1 MRIIPGKVCGGHRES
16 IHPVSFSPDG
26 DRFVAGDQGGG
37 LIVRSREGDLLAK
50 TVVEAAGPHSRP
62 QVKSVAWS
70 PDGSRIGVHEHG
82 AVRLRGA
89 DDLVEE
95 SHQKNLGTGR
105 LAFAGGGRWLAALSA
120 SSVAVRGVPELDDR
134 GLHLLARGGYEY
146 FTCGS
151 LTADP
156 DGPIIAVGDDGGC
169 DETAMGM
176 KLASGEPQ
184 VTLIDA
190 GGKAIVGAVER
201 GHPIHELVF
210 DRWRRRL
217 LVLTFGGEVGVWS
230 PDGAAVTRFTPYPG
244 NYVRSLAVCE
254 RWIATVPNAAP
265 VGSPTLD
272 FWNPSTYERL
282 DTVPLQRRAGPSWIV
297 ASPDGGTL
305 VMPEYPVN
313 RDLPVGIY
321 AVE

>member
-1 MRIIPGKVCGGHRES
+1 MRLVDGKVSGGHRDS

-26 DRFVAGDQGGG
+26 ERFVAGDLAGG

-50 TVVEAAGPHSRP
+50 TTVEAAGPYSKP
-62 QVKSVAWS
+62 QVRSVAWS
-70 PDGSRIGVHEHG
+70 PDGSRIAVHEYG

-95 SHQKNLGTGR
+95 AHQKNLGSGR
-105 LAFAGGGRWLAALSA
+105 LAFAGGGEWLAALSA
-120 SSVAVRGVPELDDR
+120 SSVAIRGVPALDDQ

-146 FTCGS
+146 FTCDS

-156 DGPIIAVGDDGGC
+156 DGPLIAVGDDGGC

-176 KLASGEPQ
+176 KLARGEPQ

-190 GGKAIVGAVER
+190 GKKAIVGAVER
-201 GHPIHELVF
+201 GHPIYDLVF

-217 LVLTFGGEVGVWS
+217 LVLTFGGEVGIWS
-230 PDGAAVTRFTPYPG
+230 PDGAPVTRFTPYPG
-244 NYVRSLAVCE
+244 MYVKALAVCE
-254 RWIATVPNAAP
+254 RWIATVCNSSPP
-265 VGSPTLD
+265 VIPTLE
-272 FWNPSTYERL
+272 FWDPSTYERL
-282 DTVPLQRRAGPSWIV
+282 DSVTLSRRTGPSWIV
-297 ASPDGGTL
+297 ASPDGRTL

-313 RDLPVGIY
+313 RDLPVGIWS
-321 AVE
+321 VE